1 MSNSAAAWRSGGILG
16 VVILCSACMVYYHL
30 VLFVPRVSQVRTA
43 EGFGNG
49 YSFGADFYPVW
60 LTARE
65 SLLHHRDPYSS
76 PNHTSG
82 STRSL
87 RPHGGCEGLRRPTSL
102 LDIRLSRYC
111 RHFALADWTAAIFPG
126 SYRIWII
133 SRHPDCVRRC
143 ALDPSY
149 SSSRATFKY
158 CFIADPHAVQLCRTR
173 RVVRGTNGIAGW
185 ISSGCLARGTRPA
198 KIIFLRNTVGT
209 GAH

>member
-1 MSNSAAAWRSGGILG
+1 MAVFAFACPRMLKSSRNFFMSNSAAAWRSGGILS
-16 VVILCSACMVYYHL
+16 VVIVCALCMVYYHL

-65 SLLHHRDPYSS
+65 GLLHHRDPYS
-76 PNHTSG
+76 PQT
-82 STRSL
+82 TRQVQTRPL

-111 RHFALADWTAAIFPG
+111 RRFALADWTAAIFPG
-126 SYRIWII
+126 SNRIRII
-133 SRHPDCVRRC
+133 SRHPDCVQRR

-149 SSSRATFKY
+149 LSSRR
-158 CFIADPHAVQLCRTR
+158 DV
-173 RVVRGTNGIAGW
+173 
-185 ISSGCLARGTRPA
+185 
-198 KIIFLRNTVGT
+198 
-209 GAH
+209 